1 MTSASVLE
9 ATQKSR
15 PTDKRCRR
23 THHCRCCPCAIA
35 HPAPGCRARPHRS
48 RHNAGSACAWASAVA
63 LGRKMLVKT
72 LPCNMLRRATRSV
85 ARKPRPAAAG
95 QGAQC
100 GSSVSDGTRR
110 TKSRPRLLP
119 SRQRSHKRRPR
130 HGEGCQGQQSPDGVL
145 GVWGHGDA
153 HPVALTTPQC
163 SPRSVGL
170 QLFNEHMELD
180 EGEPCSTAPASSAW
194 KASCRSGKTPTYPR
208 ADHPH
213 DLARLQCCS
222 AMDLQSIIRNC
233 PANDIGP
240 ITLKELPTSLATGS
254 VLASVL
260 FKPKL
265 P

>member
-1 MTSASVLE
+1 L
-9 ATQKSR
+9 SR
-15 PTDKRCRR
+15 
-23 THHCRCCPCAIA
+23 
-35 HPAPGCRARPHRS
+35 
-48 RHNAGSACAWASAVA
+48 
-63 LGRKMLVKT
+63 KT
-72 LPCNMLRRATRSV
+72 NWV
-85 ARKPRPAAAG
+85 ARGRIR
-95 QGAQC
+95 QFE
-100 GSSVSDGTRR
+100 SDM
-110 TKSRPRLLP
+110 P
-119 SRQRSHKRRPR
+119 SH
-130 HGEGCQGQQSPDGVL
+130 
-145 GVWGHGDA
+145 A
-153 HPVALTTPQC
+153 
-163 SPRSVGL
+163 VGL

-208 ADHPH
+208 ADQPH

>member
-1 MTSASVLE
+1 MNGNDLRREVRKATLTSVL
-9 ATQKSR
+9 AK
-15 PTDKRCRR
+15 
-23 THHCRCCPCAIA
+23 
-35 HPAPGCRARPHRS
+35 G
-48 RHNAGSACAWASAVA
+48 AV
-63 LGRKMLVKT
+63 GIR
-72 LPCNMLRRATRSV
+72 
-85 ARKPRPAAAG
+85 
-95 QGAQC
+95 
-100 GSSVSDGTRR
+100 
-110 TKSRPRLLP
+110 
-119 SRQRSHKRRPR
+119 
-130 HGEGCQGQQSPDGVL
+130 
-145 GVWGHGDA
+145 
-153 HPVALTTPQC
+153 
-163 SPRSVGL
+163 
-170 QLFNEHMELD
+170 FNEHMELD

>member
-1 MTSASVLE
+1 VTSASVLE

-130 HGEGCQGQQSPDGVL
+130 HGGRVPGSAITGWGLGGLGARRRPSSCTNNPAVLPAFRRSPTVQRAHGIGRGRAVFYRARKLGLEGIVSKRKDSDL
-145 GVWGHGDA
+145 
-153 HPVALTTPQC
+153 
-163 SPRSVGL
+163 SSRR
-170 QLFNEHMELD
+170 
-180 EGEPCSTAPASSAW
+180 SSA
-194 KASCRSGKTPTYPR
+194 RSR
-208 ADHPH
+208 AAPMLLSHGLTIDH
-213 DLARLQCCS
+213 
-222 AMDLQSIIRNC
+222 
-233 PANDIGP
+233 
-240 ITLKELPTSLATGS
+240 K
-254 VLASVL
+254 
-260 FKPKL
+260 KL
-265 P
+265 PGK